1 MRSAGGRVIVC
12 KAGFS
17 RRASIGYGRVGDSI
31 SEHSW
36 HQLPLI
42 LIHLSVRY
50 YSSDCKPGRWKH
62 RLRTR
67 LYCIFQLCQPVVPH
81 RISVVER
88 PITVVQVTMTVGQ
101 PLYRPIGMRVWI
113 NDRGQ
118 VLGLCS
124 HGHAPYYFILDQDV
138 SVVTDAHEYFANG
151 LQSSPAG
158 TISTT
163 GPRRGK

>member
-1 MRSAGGRVIVC
+1 MSA
-12 KAGFS
+12 KAGFC
-17 RRASIGYGRVGDSI
+17 RAG
-31 SEHSW
+31 E
-36 HQLPLI
+36 P
-42 LIHLSVRY
+42 
-50 YSSDCKPGRWKH
+50 
-62 RLRTR
+62 
-67 LYCIFQLCQPVVPH
+67 
-81 RISVVER
+81 ISVIAESAIQFLNILGMPAASHSHTSVSTILQLGPQTWKVETSSQNPSILHFLTLPTCR
-88 PITVVQVTMTVGQ
+88 STSNICSRTTDNRCPSYYDGLRVGQ

-113 NDRGQ
+113 NDRGH